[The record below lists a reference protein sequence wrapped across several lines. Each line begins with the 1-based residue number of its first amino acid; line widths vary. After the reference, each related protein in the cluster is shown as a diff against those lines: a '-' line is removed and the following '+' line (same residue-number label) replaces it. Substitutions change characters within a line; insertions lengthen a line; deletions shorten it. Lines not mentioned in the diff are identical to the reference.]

1 MAAMI
6 SSAEKSPGIEALETL
21 GVNNRL
27 DLLNKSLYLGNVR
40 LHILLSPVQKIIIIP
55 GMTHILEP
63 GQQGAVLIG
72 KDSCTD
78 IVLTNHT
85 DSSLMGLGCM
95 SCAHPKSR

>member
-27 DLLNKSLYLGNVR
+27 DLLNKSLHLGNVR

-55 GMTHILEP
+55 RYDAYSGAWPAGCRPHW
-63 GQQGAVLIG
+63 QGFLYGHSA
-72 KDSCTD
+72 DQSY
-78 IVLTNHT
+78 
-85 DSSLMGLGCM
+85 
-95 SCAHPKSR
+95 R